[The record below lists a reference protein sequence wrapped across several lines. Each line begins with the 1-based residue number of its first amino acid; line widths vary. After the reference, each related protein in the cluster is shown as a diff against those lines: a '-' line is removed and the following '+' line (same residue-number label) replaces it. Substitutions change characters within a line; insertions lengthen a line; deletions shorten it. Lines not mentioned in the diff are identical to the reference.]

1 MKFKDVS
8 FKNNETN
15 LFSEGQT
22 SIIIGLYC
30 SNVLPVVS
38 KYVCLTKEKT
48 SAYNINFSSY
58 SISKYAYSM

>member
-1 MKFKDVS
+1 MIFKDVS

-48 SAYNINFSSY
+48 SVI
-58 SISKYAYSM
+58 